1 MSHIL
6 SNRSK
11 NRLEFS
17 IHRAALPAFSFFHS
31 RQFWVDKA
39 VMQQSSLDEINV
51 GLTLQA
57 VRISNNKIAIISGFE
72 SFSFSLTTLKLVD
85 FEVLIHDEMSDVEVE
100 KRAWLAVLRAMLS
113 SIDNKSAEDFRRA
126 LNQQAPNTII
136 KSLFYKNKLS
146 QKQLSGMTHSSRSS
160 LAQQN
165 AKAQT
170 QETPSN
176 EEPSIFEQLL
186 RETKRDV

>member
-6 SNRSK
+6 SSRSK
-11 NRLEFS
+11 SRLEFS

-31 RQFWVDKA
+31 RQFWVDKTA
-39 VMQQSSLDEINV
+39 MQHSSLDEINL

-85 FEVLIHDEMSDVEVE
+85 CEVLIHDEMSDVEVE
-100 KRAWLAVLRAMLS
+100 KKAWLAVLRAMLS

-126 LNQQAPNTII
+126 LNKQAPNTII
-136 KSLFYKNKLS
+136 KSLFDKNKLS
-146 QKQLSGMTHSSRSS
+146 QKQLSAITHSSRSS

-165 AKAQT
+165 AKAQL

-176 EEPSIFEQLL
+176 EEPSIFERLL
-186 RETKRDV
+186 QEKKRDV

>member
-31 RQFWVDKA
+31 RQFWMDKTA
-39 VMQQSSLDEINV
+39 MQHSSLDEINL

-57 VRISNNKIAIISGFE
+57 VRISENKIAIVSGFE

-85 FEVLIHDEMSDVEVE
+85 CEVLIHDELSDVEIE
-100 KRAWLAVLRAMLS
+100 KRSWLSVLRTMLS

-136 KSLFYKNKLS
+136 KSLFDKNKLS
-146 QKQLSGMTHSSRSS
+146 QKQLSIMTHSSRSS

-165 AKAQT
+165 AKSQI
-170 QETPSN
+170 QETPLD
-176 EEPSIFEQLL
+176 EEPSIFELL
-186 RETKRDV
+186 LQEKKQDD

>member
-1 MSHIL
+1 MSHLL

-17 IHRAALPAFSFFHS
+17 IHSAALPAFSFFHS

-85 FEVLIHDEMSDVEVE
+85 CEVLIHDEMSDVEVE
-100 KRAWLAVLRAMLS
+100 KRAWLAVLRTMLS

-126 LNQQAPNTII
+126 LNQQVPNTII
-136 KSLFYKNKLS
+136 KSLFDKNKLS
-146 QKQLSGMTHSSRSS
+146 QKQLSVMTHSSRSS

-170 QETPSN
+170 LQTPSS

>member
-17 IHRAALPAFSFFHS
+17 IHSAALPAFSFFHS

-85 FEVLIHDEMSDVEVE
+85 CEVLIHDEMSDVEVE
-100 KRAWLAVLRAMLS
+100 KRAWLAVLRTMLS

-126 LNQQAPNTII
+126 LNQQVPNTII
-136 KSLFYKNKLS
+136 KSLFDKNKLS
-146 QKQLSGMTHSSRSS
+146 QKQLSVMTHSSRSS

-170 QETPSN
+170 LQTPSS

>member
-17 IHRAALPAFSFFHS
+17 IHRAALPAFSFFHT

-72 SFSFSLTTLKLVD
+72 SFSFSLTSLKLID
-85 FEVLIHDEMSDVEVE
+85 CEVLIHDEMNDVEVE
-100 KRAWLAVLRAMLS
+100 KRAWLAVLRTMLS

-136 KSLFYKNKLS
+136 KSLLIRIN
-146 QKQLSGMTHSSRSS
+146 
-160 LAQQN
+160 
-165 AKAQT
+165 
-170 QETPSN
+170 
-176 EEPSIFEQLL
+176 
-186 RETKRDV
+186 

>member
-1 MSHIL
+1 MSHVL
-6 SNRSK
+6 SSRSK

-17 IHRAALPAFSFFHS
+17 IHSAALAAFSFFHS

-39 VMQQSSLDEINV
+39 VMQQPSLDQINV

-57 VRISNNKIAIISGFE
+57 VRISNNKIAIVSGFE

-85 FEVLIHDEMSDVEVE
+85 CEVLIHDEMSDVQVE
-100 KRAWLAVLRAMLS
+100 KRAWLAVLRTMLS

-126 LNQQAPNTII
+126 LNQQAPKTII
-136 KSLFYKNKLS
+136 KFLFDKNKLS
-146 QKQLSGMTHSSRSS
+146 QKQLSVMTHSSRSS

-170 QETPSN
+170 LQTPSN
-176 EEPSIFEQLL
+176 KEPSIFEQLL
-186 RETKRDV
+186 RENKRDV

>member
-17 IHRAALPAFSFFHS
+17 IHSAALPAFSFFHS

-85 FEVLIHDEMSDVEVE
+85 CEVLVHDEMSDVEVE

-136 KSLFYKNKLS
+136 KSLFDKNKLS

-170 QETPSN
+170 LQTPSS

-186 RETKRDV
+186 RVTKRDV

>member
-17 IHRAALPAFSFFHS
+17 IHSAALPAFSFFHS

-39 VMQQSSLDEINV
+39 ALQQSSLEEINV
-51 GLTLQA
+51 GLMLQA

-72 SFSFSLTTLKLVD
+72 SLSFSLTTLNLVECD
-85 FEVLIHDEMSDVEVE
+85 VIVHDDMSDIDIE
-100 KRAWLAVLRAMLS
+100 KRAWLAVLRTMLS
-113 SIDNKSAEDFRRA
+113 SIDNKSAEDFRRV

-136 KSLFYKNKLS
+136 KSLFDKNKLT
-146 QKQLSGMTHSSRSS
+146 QKQLSVMTHSSRSS

-170 QETPSN
+170 QEIPPE
-176 EEPSIFEQLL
+176 EEPSIFERLL
-186 RETKRDV
+186 QENKRDD

>member
-17 IHRAALPAFSFFHS
+17 IHSAALPAFSFFHS

-39 VMQQSSLDEINV
+39 VMEQSSLDEINV

-57 VRISNNKIAIISGFE
+57 VRISKNKIAITSGFE

-85 FEVLIHDEMSDVEVE
+85 CEVLIHDEMSDVEVE
-100 KRAWLAVLRAMLS
+100 KRAWLAVLRTMLS

-136 KSLFYKNKLS
+136 KSLFDKNKLS
-146 QKQLSGMTHSSRSS
+146 QKQLSAITHSSRSS

-165 AKAQT
+165 AKAQLH
-170 QETPSN
+170 ETPPD

-186 RETKRDV
+186 REKKRDV